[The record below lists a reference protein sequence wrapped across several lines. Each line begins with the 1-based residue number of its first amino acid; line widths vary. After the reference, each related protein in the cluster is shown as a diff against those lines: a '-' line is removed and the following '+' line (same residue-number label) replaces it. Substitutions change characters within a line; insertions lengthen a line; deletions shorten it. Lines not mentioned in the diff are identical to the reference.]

1 MHMRACEK
9 QPTVKISSLYTSS
22 YFFKP
27 GKPGRCGRPGRPSVL
42 RLGGILCS
50 RSSDAVERDRVRCG
64 LSSWGRDMLTFI
76 YIAIPDYRQSYDA
89 ALIKPKATQP
99 CTRSCRCKPLCHS
112 GVKVHSLNLNF
123 VIPPAHSCPQLV
135 NSLRSLLFPSTEKG
149 EGL

>member
-1 MHMRACEK
+1 MRLIQYGLPLLTERCKSEYKLLGCDEGWYMHMRACEK

-89 ALIKPKATQP
+89 ALLSQRQHNPVLDLVDVNP
-99 CTRSCRCKPLCHS
+99 C
-112 GVKVHSLNLNF
+112 
-123 VIPPAHSCPQLV
+123 VIQ
-135 NSLRSLLFPSTEKG
+135 G
-149 EGL
+149 